1 MRREQALPGGDTQQK
16 TPSHS
21 EYTAFSSSSSSV
33 SFSCCHYKN
42 RPKATTEEKE
52 EEKQRWIRKRKTE
65 ENVNSIALTWC
76 NGSYTQRSPQ
86 ERNPWTPHSSLLSSR
101 CLAALL
107 LAPPHIHLLL
117 LYPPFFS
124 SHHEKFMLQVTTSN
138 LFEDGH
144 RSTSL

>member
-1 MRREQALPGGDTQQK
+1 
-16 TPSHS
+16 
-21 EYTAFSSSSSSV
+21 
-33 SFSCCHYKN
+33 
-42 RPKATTEEKE
+42 
-52 EEKQRWIRKRKTE
+52 
-65 ENVNSIALTWC
+65 
-76 NGSYTQRSPQ
+76 
-86 ERNPWTPHSSLLSSR
+86 
-101 CLAALL
+101 LL